1 VRRWLLLATGVLW
14 AATATTAMA
23 ATDAATTSTGKAPPA
38 PPPLSSA
45 AKTEPPQT
53 VVYWNARLALREGR
67 PVDVLKLWLLR
78 NAIEARETSRGAA
91 SVHDGDFRST
101 VWAALGETGFCP
113 DGFIEDDDGA
123 GVWPIAIHNWLLKNM
138 RREAPSQPNPWSSFR
153 GSVQQRSVSLYDV
166 LTVEEL
172 RTVRF
177 ARAFCL
183 TPWVQQ
189 PRLFVDNGALQWVDL
204 DDRLSVGLMLKD
216 MLRVAQRTTHPDKV
230 AGLALIETRLFDLDV
245 TLTRL
250 QAIKARQETSAL
262 DQALRAAGV
271 TPGGRFELAQR
282 RQAAFGSSPAAVLWR
297 TAMGW
302 PASEWLSLREDR
314 RNSLFADADSGLAGV
329 VDATVRDAL
338 VIDIADAL
346 LDQKN
351 GAGVARWLGF
361 AAPPQASPPS
371 QATPAQATDDVTAG
385 HAGLASRTGRLQ
397 EALYAGAR
405 GERLLGLDVATGFR
419 ERSAI
424 ALHRG
429 VDAVKAGETLAA
441 LRSFAFALAH
451 ADESSD
457 PEGMHRLCRRWLAF
471 VLSQYATTDEVIGIV
486 EAFVPAADYAVV
498 VDSLLWRAAFHQD
511 MASFDGVCASAKR
524 RKAGT
529 VGRMCTQLEPL
540 ARGEPVALWAAV
552 ESGAGG
558 GAGAVRFAERLL
570 DELSTEPLDVR
581 HNQRQNLQLMLRVF
595 DDAAVGSATTAKKIE
610 VLRRRVQ
617 GLLDGIEAFDDS
629 VRGRVAAAAPD
640 GEAYVG
646 SVRLAPADPLPWPFP
661 RPAATP
667 PNPFLPIQLRP
678 VERSTEGA
686 TVSAWTLAE

>member
-1 VRRWLLLATGVLW
+1 MVF
-14 AATATTAMA
+14 
-23 ATDAATTSTGKAPPA
+23 
-38 PPPLSSA
+38 
-45 AKTEPPQT
+45 
-53 VVYWNARLALREGR
+53 WNARLALRESR

-78 NAIEARETSRGAA
+78 NAMEAREASRGAG

-123 GVWPIAIHNWLLKNM
+123 GLWPIAIHNWLLKNQ
-138 RREAPSQPNPWSSFR
+138 RRDAPSQPNPWSSFR

-166 LTVEEL
+166 LSVEEL

-177 ARAFCL
+177 SRAFCL

-189 PRLFVDNGALQWVDL
+189 ARMFVETGALQWVDM
-204 DDRLSVGLMLKD
+204 DDRLSVGLMLRD
-216 MLRVAQRTTHPDKV
+216 MLLVAQRTTHTDKV
-230 AGLALIETRLFDLDV
+230 TGLALLETRLFDLDV

-250 QAIKARQETSAL
+250 QAIKARQETSTL
-262 DQALRAAGV
+262 DQALRTAGV
-271 TPGGRFELAQR
+271 TPGGRLELAQR
-282 RQAAFGSSPAAVLWR
+282 RQAAFAGSLAAVLWR
-297 TAMGW
+297 KAMGW
-302 PASEWLSLREDR
+302 SATEWLSLREDR
-314 RNSLFADADSGLAGV
+314 RNSLFADADAGLAGV
-329 VDATVRDAL
+329 VVDDVRDAL

-346 LDQKN
+346 LDRQD
-351 GAGVARWLGF
+351 GAGVARWMGF
-361 AAPPQASPPS
+361 AGAPQTPQT
-371 QATPAQATDDVTAG
+371 QTDDDVSAG
-385 HAGLASRTGRLQ
+385 HAGIASRTERLK
-397 EALYAGAR
+397 ERLFGGAR
-405 GERLLGLDVATGFR
+405 GERLLGLDVTTGFQ

-429 VDAVKAGETLAA
+429 VVAVKAGDTLGA

-451 ADESSD
+451 ADESTD

-471 VLSQYATTDEVIGIV
+471 VLSQYATTEEVIGIV
-486 EAFVPAADYAVV
+486 EAFVPAADYAVI

-511 MASFDGVCASAKR
+511 LASFDGVCASAIR
-524 RKAGT
+524 RKAYT
-529 VGRMCTQLEPL
+529 VGRLCTQLEPL
-540 ARGEPVALWAAV
+540 ARGEPVALWTAV
-552 ESGAGG
+552 EAVG
-558 GAGAVRFAERLL
+558 GAGAVRFTERLL

-581 HNQRQNLQLMLRVF
+581 HNQRQNLQLMLLMF
-595 DDAAVGSATTAKKIE
+595 DDASVGSAATQKKIE
-610 VLRRRVQ
+610 VLRRRAQ

-661 RPAATP
+661 RPQVSP

-678 VERSTEGA
+678 IERTRDG
-686 TVSAWTLAE
+686 VILSAWTLAE

>member
-1 VRRWLLLATGVLW
+1 
-14 AATATTAMA
+14 MA
-23 ATDAATTSTGKAPPA
+23 ATTTSTGSKPPPP

-45 AKTEPPQT
+45 AKAEAPQT

-78 NAIEARETSRGAA
+78 NAIEARQTSRSAA

-123 GVWPIAIHNWLLKNM
+123 GLWPIAIHNWLLKNQ

-166 LTVEEL
+166 LSVEEL

-177 ARAFCL
+177 SRAFCL

-189 PRLFVDNGALQWVDL
+189 PRLFVDNGALQWVDM

-216 MLRVAQRTTHPDKV
+216 MLRLARRTTHPDKV

-250 QAIKARQETSAL
+250 QAIKARQETSVL
-262 DQALRAAGV
+262 DQALRTAGV
-271 TPGGRFELAQR
+271 TPGGRFELSKR

-297 TAMGW
+297 KAMGW
-302 PASEWLSLREDR
+302 SASEWLSLREDR
-314 RNSLFADADSGLAGV
+314 RNSLFADADTGLAGV
-329 VDATVRDAL
+329 VDDAVRDAL
-338 VIDIADAL
+338 VLDIADAL
-346 LDQKN
+346 LDRQD

-361 AAPPQASPPS
+361 AGAPQAS
-371 QATPAQATDDVTAG
+371 QAQTDDDVAAG
-385 HAGLASRTGRLQ
+385 RAGMVSRTERLQ
-397 EALYAGAR
+397 EALFAGAR
-405 GERLLGLDVATGFR
+405 GERLLGLDVSTGFR

-429 VDAVKAGETLAA
+429 VAAVKAGDTLGA

-451 ADESSD
+451 ADESTD

-471 VLSQYATTDEVIGIV
+471 VLSQYATTEEVIGIV

-511 MASFDGVCASAKR
+511 TASFEGVCASAKR

-529 VGRMCTQLEPL
+529 VGRTCGQLDAL
-540 ARGEPVALWAAV
+540 VRGEPVALWAAV
-552 ESGAGG
+552 EAGG

-595 DDAAVGSATTAKKIE
+595 DDANVGSATTQKKIE

-617 GLLDGIEAFDDS
+617 GLLDGIEAVDDS

-646 SVRLAPADPLPWPFP
+646 SVRLAPVDPLPWPFP
-661 RPAATP
+661 RPQATP
-667 PNPFLPIQLRP
+667 PNPFLPIQLLP
-678 VERSTEGA
+678 VERSTDGA